1 MTTMSFEQD
10 FASEKCLKAYYDQLP
25 TETAPFSVDAYTA
38 DDNLPTYGHNID
50 AEPSQQFPDF
60 GFSAQNTQEPVV
72 QAQPDLLSHS
82 DILHPEPAIV
92 EEIREAD
99 FAEDQTQD
107 EMEMELENEPEMK
120 PLPQDSINT
129 EEPQTESKEPPSEEP
144 LKQEDPVKD
153 FVDEVEKSPPTPEA
167 CSKSTD
173 LSSLLTLSVG
183 GVKDLLYWKDVKVSG
198 VVFGLLLLVLLSLNC
213 FSVVSVVAYFTLSM
227 LAVTITF
234 RLYKLVLQT
243 LNGTQQPNPFQSLL
257 DMEIALSSE
266 QVHKYT
272 DAALDHVNCT
282 LVSTRDLLLVKNT
295 VASLKFG
302 VFMWLLTYIGCCFNG
317 LTILILGVVAAFSI
331 PPVYQKYQVPIDNHY
346 NMAAQK
352 VAQATNT
359 IRSKIPGAKPKTQ

>member
-1 MTTMSFEQD
+1 MEYETSPTIKFENAGD
-10 FASEKCLKAYYDQLP
+10 VGNDEEKSEKSSASDGSEGFVKVDQELDDHEDP
-25 TETAPFSVDAYTA
+25 ALAKQTEPIK
-38 DDNLPTYGHNID
+38 P
-50 AEPSQQFPDF
+50 
-60 GFSAQNTQEPVV
+60 PVSSFV
-72 QAQPDLLSHS
+72 SEVK
-82 DILHPEPAIV
+82 PEP
-92 EEIREAD
+92 
-99 FAEDQTQD
+99 
-107 EMEMELENEPEMK
+107 K
-120 PLPQDSINT
+120 T
-129 EEPQTESKEPPSEEP
+129 E
-144 LKQEDPVKD
+144 
-153 FVDEVEKSPPTPEA
+153 
-167 CSKSTD
+167 
-173 LSSLLTLSVG
+173 LSVLQNINPK
-183 GVKDLLYWKDVKVSG
+183 VKDLLYWKDVKVSG

>member
-1 MTTMSFEQD
+1 MS
-10 FASEKCLKAYYDQLP
+10 K
-25 TETAPFSVDAYTA
+25 
-38 DDNLPTYGHNID
+38 GHSKQ
-50 AEPSQQFPDF
+50 EEVQQ
-60 GFSAQNTQEPVV
+60 
-72 QAQPDLLSHS
+72 
-82 DILHPEPAIV
+82 
-92 EEIREAD
+92 EIG
-99 FAEDQTQD
+99 AEDQTQD

>member
-99 FAEDQTQD
+99 FG
-107 EMEMELENEPEMK
+107 
-120 PLPQDSINT
+120 
-129 EEPQTESKEPPSEEP
+129 
-144 LKQEDPVKD
+144 LKK
-153 FVDEVEKSPPTPEA
+153 A
-167 CSKSTD
+167 CSTWRSKI
-173 LSSLLTLSVG
+173 
-183 GVKDLLYWKDVKVSG
+183 KDLLYWKDVKVSG